1 MDAEDDRQ
9 VRRIPYVSNFVI
21 VIQTKPNKMP
31 KLHRA
36 PRWSGPGGTRQPKA
50 RKSSGLLLA
59 PASHKASAPDGERM
73 CTRFKPSFLH
83 SDHSEDSRRGANR
96 EIRMNPDRV
105 AGAGGRL
112 SL

>member
-9 VRRIPYVSNFVI
+9 VRRIPYVSNYVI
-21 VIQTKPNKMP
+21 VIQTKLNKMP

-59 PASHKASAPDGERM
+59 PASHKASAPDGE
-73 CTRFKPSFLH
+73 FGSHPSLPPVLH
-83 SDHSEDSRRGANR
+83 RGIPLATFGP
-96 EIRMNPDRV
+96 IAWPW
-105 AGAGGRL
+105 RL
-112 SL
+112 V